1 MTEILLLH
9 PSRRLLAKKDNLF
22 TNESL
27 VPSLGLASVAA
38 YCREQGLLPRIVD
51 LRLEHN
57 TLESVLAAIRA
68 KRPALVGITAFT
80 TEITSAG
87 VLASALKAEFP
98 GLTVSVGGPHATIL
112 PEQTLREFPAF
123 DAVIQGEGEQTMVE
137 LANACA
143 DGKSNFSGI
152 AGLWIRSGE
161 AIVSGPQRPAFEDLD
176 KLPFP
181 AWDLFELRHY
191 GKVFPL
197 GASRGCPHQCY
208 FCTPCYLGRKI
219 RVKKH
224 LKIVDEMQWL
234 HERFG
239 AERVQFA
246 DAMLGLLKGET
257 EQMCRELVRRGLS
270 GKISWDCETRADAV
284 TPQLLQAMKGAGC
297 QWVALGVESG
307 NERILREVVKKGEN
321 KEQIRAA
328 VRLVKA
334 AGLKTRCFFI
344 LGHYTETE
352 ETIKET
358 IAFARELNP
367 DALSFGLMVPNPG
380 SELRRLAQE
389 GAGGLSIMHN
399 RWEDYQQFDFSCLQ
413 SSALPLAALKRW
425 QSRAYFAFYS
435 RHPFKALG
443 LFTDGSAYNYR
454 LSGLFGIMKM
464 LLRNLRSKS

>member
-38 YCREQGLLPRIVD
+38 YCRAQGLSPRIID

-57 TLESVLAAIRA
+57 TLERVLGLVRE

-80 TEITSAG
+80 TEINSAG

-98 GLTVSVGGPHATIL
+98 DLMVSVGGPHATIL
-112 PEQTLREFPAF
+112 PERTLREFPAF
-123 DAVIQGEGEQTMVE
+123 DAVVDGEGELTTVE
-137 LANACA
+137 LARACA
-143 DGKSNFSGI
+143 EGKKDFSGI
-152 AGLWIRSGE
+152 AGLWSRRGE
-161 AIVSGPQRPAFEDLD
+161 GVVKGPARPVIEDLD
-176 KLPFP
+176 SLPFP
-181 AWDLFELRHY
+181 AWDLFELEHY

-197 GASRGCPHQCY
+197 GASRGCPHRCY
-208 FCTPCYLGRKI
+208 FCTPCYLGSKI
-219 RVKKH
+219 RVKKP

-234 HERFG
+234 SERFG
-239 AERVQFA
+239 ASRVQFA
-246 DAMLGLLKGET
+246 DAMLGLLKGGT
-257 EQMCRELVRRGLS
+257 EQMCAELVRRGLS
-270 GKISWDCETRADAV
+270 KKIFWDCETRADAV
-284 TPQLLQAMKGAGC
+284 NPPLLRAMKEAGC

-328 VRLVKA
+328 VKLLKA

-344 LGHYTETE
+344 LGHYTETP

-380 SELRRLAQE
+380 SELRSLAQE
-389 GAGGLSIMHN
+389 GAGGLSIMHD

-413 SSALPLAALKRW
+413 SSALPLAELKKW
-425 QSRAYFAFYS
+425 QSLCYFAFYS
-435 RHPFKALG
+435 RHPLKALG

-454 LSGLFGIMKM
+454 LSGFFGIMKM
-464 LLRNLRSKS
+464 LLRNLRGKS